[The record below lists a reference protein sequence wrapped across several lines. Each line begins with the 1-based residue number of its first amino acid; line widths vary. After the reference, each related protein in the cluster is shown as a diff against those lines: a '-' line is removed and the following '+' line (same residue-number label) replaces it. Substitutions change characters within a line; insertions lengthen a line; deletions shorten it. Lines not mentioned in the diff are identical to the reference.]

1 MQGWLGVQYLSPHS
15 PIRVNFMKRLS
26 HEGNIAAKVES
37 DKRILKV
44 VDGDERGAFL
54 RDALK
59 SLCGVELIVMQE
71 SGGKKRK
78 RGMDIRVI
86 HREDGPMGRRSNN
99 SHTNRLLLGNLKLLD
114 PRGCLSESSRAT
126 RRLSYSFQTRWRIS
140 SKINERCSHQ
150 STERD
155 N

>member
-26 HEGNIAAKVES
+26 HEGDIAAKVES
-37 DKRILKV
+37 DKCILKV

-78 RGMDIRVI
+78 RGMDI
-86 HREDGPMGRRSNN
+86 
-99 SHTNRLLLGNLKLLD
+99 
-114 PRGCLSESSRAT
+114 
-126 RRLSYSFQTRWRIS
+126 
-140 SKINERCSHQ
+140 
-150 STERD
+150 
-155 N
+155 